1 MEEEEVFQIVM
12 QMLANQVD
20 LVVAVVVQMLVAHL
34 DLLEQEIPH
43 QYHHHKE
50 ILEEQEHLQIPPV
63 VAVVVEA
70 LVLLVGME
78 VLLKVEMVEQDKHH
92 LFLEHQ

>member
-1 MEEEEVFQIVM
+1 M
-12 QMLANQVD
+12 QMLDNLVD
-20 LVVAVVVQMLVAHL
+20 LAAGAAVQILE
-34 DLLEQEIPH
+34 DLLHLLAQETFH
-43 QYHHHKE
+43 QHHHHKE
-50 ILEEQEHLQIPPV
+50 IQVVLVLLKIQQTAV
-63 VAVVVEA
+63 VAVEA